1 MSFVIA
7 TPDLVESAASE
18 LAGIRSSLAE
28 ATSTAA
34 FPTTGIAS
42 AAQDE
47 VSLAVASLFGN
58 VGQEFQALSARA
70 QVFHAQFV
78 EMMNAGAGAYA
89 AAETVNAGQTLLSGG
104 IVGNIGGT
112 LGGSL
117 GGVEAAV
124 GQFGASIVADLNGAV
139 GAVQADISAVSSAI
153 LGAPASVT
161 GALQTGAQGVSQA
174 VTGFGNQFQAL
185 ATGGVPGLVT
195 SANVFAN
202 QIAGPYEAL
211 VNNTVANL
219 QSIGN
224 TFMANPFPFAHQL
237 ITNQIG
243 YAQTIAT
250 AIGNGLVNLPTE
262 LANLPATIQA
272 AVQGLLSFNP
282 VPYLQGFINNTITY
296 TQTIVTGLTQAVLDL
311 GTGFAGLPAA
321 FQTAA
326 QDLMAGNFQ
335 GALDAI
341 GSGLQGI
348 VLPGFGPLSVPL
360 ADFGVVSAEFPI
372 IPTGSLGDL
381 LPVLAIPGQLAQDF
395 TNLLPAGTIPAQI
408 SQNFTNVLS
417 TLTNFGSTLNS
428 QDLAIT
434 FGLPLQL
441 VFDGIGAPVNAF
453 SAIESSAA
461 AFGGALQAG
470 NVSGAIA
477 AVLDAPA
484 VLANGVLNGQTL
496 VALPPLTVDLT
507 GAGSFPPITQTAQ
520 LPLGG
525 LLTPLSSLELT
536 GGGGPLPGTPIGGII
551 PALQYWQSLLAA
563 DITP

>member
-7 TPDLVESAASE
+7 APSLVESAATD

-28 ATSTAA
+28 AASTAA

-47 VSLAVASLFGN
+47 VSIAVATLFGN
-58 VGQEFQALSARA
+58 VGQEFQALNASAQA
-70 QVFHAQFV
+70 FHAQFV
-78 EMMNAGAGAYA
+78 ELMNTGAGAYA
-89 AAETVNAGQTLLSGG
+89 AAEAANAGQTLVNGG

-112 LGGSL
+112 LGGPL
-117 GGVEAAV
+117 GGMEAAAGQLGPTV
-124 GQFGASIVADLNGAV
+124 GDYLNGAV
-139 GAVQADISAVSSAI
+139 VALQADVNAVSSAI
-153 LGAPASVT
+153 LGAPAALS
-161 GALQTGAQGVSQA
+161 GAVQTGGQAISQA
-174 VTGFGNQFQAL
+174 ATGFANQFQAL
-185 ATGGVPGLVT
+185 ATGGVPGLIT

-272 AVQGLLSFNP
+272 AVQGLLSFHP
-282 VPYLQGFINNTITY
+282 LPYLQGFINNTITY
-296 TQTIVTGLTQAVLDL
+296 TQTIATGLTHAVLDL

-326 QDLMAGNFQ
+326 TDLMAGNFQ

-348 VLPGFGPLSVPL
+348 VLPGFEPLSVPFTDL
-360 ADFGVVSAEFPI
+360 GVKSIEYPI

-381 LPVLAIPGQLAQDF
+381 LPVLAIPGHLAQDF

-417 TLTNFGSTLNS
+417 TLTNSGSTFNS
-428 QDLAIT
+428 KDLAIT

-441 VFDGIGAPVNAF
+441 VFDGVGAPVNAF

-461 AFGGALQAG
+461 AFGGALQTG

-477 AVLDAPA
+477 AVVDAPA

-496 VALPPLTVDLT
+496 VALPELTVNLT
-507 GAGSFPPITQTAQ
+507 GAGVPLSITQTAQ

-536 GGGGPLPGTPIGGII
+536 GVGGPLPGTPIGGII
-551 PALQYWQSLLAA
+551 PALQYWQTLLAA